1 MKFRILGP
9 FEVTDG
15 TRDVT
20 PGAAKLRQV
29 LGLLVL
35 CRNQA
40 VHTDLLIDEL
50 WGEDPPRSALPT
62 LQTYV
67 YKLRGILGSTGQPA
81 PQTRLRTRP
90 SGYVLQV
97 GTDEVDVAAFERHL
111 EEGRA
116 ALARGDPARAVEVLT
131 QASSLWRGPALADV
145 TAGPVLA
152 SHAKRLDESR
162 MSARELRI
170 EADLQLGRHRE
181 VLIELRELTSA
192 HALHEGFIE
201 KLMIALHRSGR
212 RVEALEVYRQTRDTL
227 IEEFGL
233 EPAGALSRLQ
243 QAILA
248 SETRLEMPRQQ
259 DARRGPAENVII
271 PPAQLPPDTMDFVG
285 RRDALAELEN
295 LLTPGEGPATAVRV
309 IALTAMPG
317 AGKTTV
323 AIRAAHRARE
333 RFCAGQLFADLGGS
347 TARPAEP
354 AEVLHRFLRAVGI
367 PPWQVPRGLDE
378 AATLFRSWTARRSV
392 LVLLDDAHSAAQVRP
407 LLPGDAR
414 CAVIVTSRSGLADLA
429 GVSAIRLG
437 MLSTDEA
444 VALLASTAGHDRVAK
459 EPAAA
464 QEIVRLC
471 GRLPLAVRVAGTRLA
486 AIRGWRLSRLA
497 ALLRDPRRRL
507 AELQFQSLDVRSHFE
522 VGCARVGE
530 PGRSAFRLLSLL
542 KEERFPASRVAAML
556 GCGLAAA
563 EELLSALADNH
574 LLRVYPHEGEGR
586 ACYGFHELAQAYAC
600 AQMEEFLGA
609 PAAQDAA
616 DKAAANSPGHSGA
629 ISGTGNDAENANSI
643 SVPLRS
649 AGRAP
654 KRVNGAARKS

>member
-15 TRDVT
+15 ASDVT

-181 VLIELRELTSA
+181 VLIELRELTAA
-192 HALHEGFIE
+192 HSLHEGFIE

-212 RVEALEVYRQTRDTL
+212 RVEALEVYRQTRDKL

-233 EPAGALSRLQ
+233 EPAGSLSRLQ

-248 SETRLEMPRQQ
+248 SEPGPELPRLQATPLQP
-259 DARRGPAENVII
+259 AAAENVII
-271 PPAQLPPDTMDFVG
+271 QPAQLPPDNMDFVG
-285 RRDALAELEN
+285 RANVLGEMNN
-295 LLTPGEGPATAVRV
+295 LLTAGDTAGAAVRI
-309 IALTAMPG
+309 IALTGMPG
-317 AGKTTV
+317 AGKTAV
-323 AIRAAHRARE
+323 ATRAAHRARE
-333 RFCAGQLFADLGGS
+333 RFCDGQLFADLGGS
-347 TARPAEP
+347 TSRPADP

-378 AATLFRSWTARRSV
+378 ATKLFRSWTARRSV

-407 LLPGDAR
+407 LLPGGAR
-414 CAVIVTSRSGLADLA
+414 CAVIVTSRSTLPDLA

-444 VALLASTAGHDRVAK
+444 VTLLTTTAGHDRVAK

-507 AELQFQSLDVRSHFE
+507 AELQFQSLGVRSRLQ
-522 VGCARVGE
+522 VGYVRVGDQE
-530 PGRSAFRLLSLL
+530 RSTFRLLSLL
-542 KEERFPASRVAAML
+542 KEEQFPASRVAAML
-556 GCGLAAA
+556 GCGQAVA
-563 EELLSALADNH
+563 EELIGAL
-574 LLRVYPHEGEGR
+574 
-586 ACYGFHELAQAYAC
+586 
-600 AQMEEFLGA
+600 
-609 PAAQDAA
+609 
-616 DKAAANSPGHSGA
+616 
-629 ISGTGNDAENANSI
+629 
-643 SVPLRS
+643 
-649 AGRAP
+649 
-654 KRVNGAARKS
+654 